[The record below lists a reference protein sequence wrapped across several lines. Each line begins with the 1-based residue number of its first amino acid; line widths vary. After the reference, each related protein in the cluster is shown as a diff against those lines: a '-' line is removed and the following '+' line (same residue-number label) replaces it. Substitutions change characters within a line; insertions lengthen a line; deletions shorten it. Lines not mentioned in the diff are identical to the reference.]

1 MIVKHS
7 LPERIATIIQ
17 RNQYAQLPGYG
28 LRKSAI
34 LIPFGMV
41 QETLCVLYTR
51 RSHEVRHHAGQIS
64 FPGGKLEQGETPW
77 AGALRETSEE
87 VGIASEHISFLGRI
101 DDVISPK
108 GFHIQCMAGWVHDIT
123 LELNTSEVEKVFWV
137 PVSELLNPALHEVKP
152 WKAFPTIDVHYFH
165 FSSCLV
171 WGVTGKMTFVLSE
184 LLRRSGNVLDIP

>member
-1 MIVKHS
+1 VNHF
-7 LPERIATIIQ
+7 LLERIATIIQ
-17 RNQYAQLPGYG
+17 RNQYIQLSGYG

-34 LIPFGMV
+34 LIPFGIV
-41 QETLCVLYTR
+41 QDVLCVLYTR

-64 FPGGKLEQGETPW
+64 FPGGKLERGETAW
-77 AGALRETSEE
+77 EGALRETLEE
-87 VGIASEHISFLGRI
+87 VGIANDQISFLGRI

-123 LELNTSEVEKVFWV
+123 LDLDASEVEKVFWV

-184 LLRRSGNVLDIP
+184 LLRRLENVWNIP